1 MGAKLIA
8 RMTNEGKA
16 KLTRREM
23 LKTSLTA
30 SGIVLVGFRDMGW
43 ANVGGVETR
52 GALPGG
58 QSLGSLEFVGE
69 GLIPMDAPM
78 GNGLDGRLYT
88 DLSTLALDSPIVPN
102 DKFYLRTRAS
112 ELLDDAKPWAIK
124 VTGLVKRPM
133 QISMPDLQ
141 KLARPAGLHLMECSG
156 NVRYAHFGMLSVADW
171 TGAPVA
177 DVLDLVKLEKAAS
190 HILISGFDRYPIA
203 STSSSPGASWIFTV
217 DELKASKALFAT
229 QMNGVPLPK
238 DHGAPVRLLVPNWY
252 GCTCIKWVD
261 EIKLLGEGGETTSQM
276 REFASRTMQQGV
288 PELVRDYRPAFIEQA
303 AMPIRVEK
311 WLVDKKINYRV
322 VGIAW
327 GGSRPVS
334 GLEIRFDSDENY
346 VPVMDFEQSANDP
359 WTFWTH
365 RWAPAKSGVYFI
377 QLRVKDTWVPTR
389 RLNAGYYVR
398 SVNILEI

>member
-1 MGAKLIA
+1 MRAKLIA
-8 RMTNEGKA
+8 RIINQGKA

-30 SGIVLVGFRDMGW
+30 SGIALVGFRDMGW
-43 ANVGGVETR
+43 ADFNGVANR
-52 GALPGG
+52 SAFPGG
-58 QSLGSLEFVGE
+58 QLLGSLEFVGE

-78 GNGLDGRLYT
+78 GTGLDGRLYT
-88 DLSTLALDSPIVPN
+88 DLSTIALDNPVIPN

-112 ELLDDAKPWAIK
+112 ELLEDDKPWAIK

-133 QISMPDLQ
+133 QISMRDLQ
-141 KLARPAGLHLMECSG
+141 KLSRPAGLHLMECSG

-171 TGAPVA
+171 AGAPVS
-177 DVLDLVKLEKAAS
+177 DVLDLVKMEKAAS

-203 STSSSPGASWIFTV
+203 SSSSSPGASWIFTI
-217 DELKASKALFAT
+217 DELKASKAFFAT
-229 QMNGVPLPK
+229 QMNGLPLPK

-288 PELVRDYRPAFIEQA
+288 PELVKDYRPAFIEQA

-311 WLVDKKINYRV
+311 WLVEKKIKYRV

-334 GLEIRFDSDENY
+334 GLEIRFDSEENY
-346 VPVMDFEQSANDP
+346 VPVEDFQQTANDP

-365 RWAPAKSGVYFI
+365 RWAPAKPGVYFI
-377 QLRVKDTWVPTR
+377 QLRVKDSWVPTR
-389 RLNAGYYVR
+389 RLDAGYYVR